1 MNWDVLVIRYAASTF
16 NKMNSLIKLSL
27 NKQFYKHKKGAG
39 FKVFVIIFLTL
50 IIGAFFLWMVVSMM
64 RKFT

>member
-1 MNWDVLVIRYAASTF
+1 MNNLMKIF
-16 NKMNSLIKLSL
+16 NCKNCFK
-27 NKQFYKHKKGAG
+27 NKKGAG